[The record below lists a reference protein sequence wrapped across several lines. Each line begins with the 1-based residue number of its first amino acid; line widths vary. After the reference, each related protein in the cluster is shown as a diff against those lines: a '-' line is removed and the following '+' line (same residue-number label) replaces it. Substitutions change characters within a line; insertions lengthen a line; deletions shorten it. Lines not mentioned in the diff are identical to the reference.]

1 MFIIVENNK
10 ITGIEKNLLNDLNI
24 TLESISEFIN
34 TLELQ
39 IASLTDSQL
48 NINNKTFN
56 VNEIE
61 IISTKNIKI
70 FKLKEVSNS
79 KLEVKEEPS
88 LNPDDLLTTP
98 KEDDNLI
105 KEEPSLNPDDL
116 LTTPKEDDNL
126 IKEEPS
132 LNPDDLLTTPK
143 EDDNLIKEEPSLN
156 PDDLL
161 ATPKEDD
168 NLIKEEPSLNPDD
181 LLTTPKEDDNLIKE
195 EPSLNPDDLLTTP
208 KEDISTEKNSEK
220 EKENIEEEP
229 TTDSLDFSNQE
240 PLKEPLKQNEINLGE
255 ESEEIEISFED
266 DLDEIKEILELS
278 TAEFNKLI
286 EEELQKASNE
296 LGIDIKDL
304 RDWYLQLL
312 EQIQE
317 EKSTI
322 YKNIKKADYDA
333 LHKNYHKLKGAALN
347 LRLSKIAIILKKLDE
362 LSKDKEDINKI
373 KKITDDFYLLFENK
387 TKTSSQEKDE
397 ITPIKNN
404 FLEKIIIQTIQT
416 YLKTQDEERFKKD
429 KKYIE
434 KVLGQKIES
443 IEDLQKFVKGI

>member
-79 KLEVKEEPS
+79 KLEV
-88 LNPDDLLTTP
+88 
-98 KEDDNLI
+98 
-105 KEEPSLNPDDL
+105 
-116 LTTPKEDDNL
+116 
-126 IKEEPS
+126 
-132 LNPDDLLTTPK
+132 
-143 EDDNLIKEEPSLN
+143 
-156 PDDLL
+156 
-161 ATPKEDD
+161 
-168 NLIKEEPSLNPDD
+168 
-181 LLTTPKEDDNLIKE
+181 KE

>member
-1 MFIIVENNK
+1 MFIIIENNK
-10 ITGIEKNLLNDLNI
+10 ITGIERNLLNDLNI

-39 IASLTDSQL
+39 IASLTGSQL

-61 IISTKNIKI
+61 MISTKNIKI
-70 FKLKEVSNS
+70 FQLKESSNS
-79 KLEVKEEPS
+79 NVK
-88 LNPDDLLTTP
+88 
-98 KEDDNLI
+98 
-105 KEEPSLNPDDL
+105 
-116 LTTPKEDDNL
+116 
-126 IKEEPS
+126 
-132 LNPDDLLTTPK
+132 
-143 EDDNLIKEEPSLN
+143 IKEEPSLN

-161 ATPKEDD
+161 ATPKED
-168 NLIKEEPSLNPDD
+168 
-181 LLTTPKEDDNLIKE
+181 
-195 EPSLNPDDLLTTP
+195 
-208 KEDISTEKNSEK
+208 ISTEKNS

-240 PLKEPLKQNEINLGE
+240 PLKEPLKHNEINLGK
-255 ESEEIEISFED
+255 ESEEIEISFKD

-304 RDWYLQLL
+304 KDWYLQLL

-373 KKITDDFYLLFENK
+373 KKITDDFYLLFEHK

-397 ITPIKNN
+397 ITPIKNS

>member
-1 MFIIVENNK
+1 MFIIIENNK
-10 ITGIEKNLLNDLNI
+10 ITGIERNLLNDLNI

-39 IASLTDSQL
+39 IASLTGSQL

-61 IISTKNIKI
+61 MISTKNIKI
-70 FKLKEVSNS
+70 FQLKESSNS
-79 KLEVKEEPS
+79 NVKIKEEPS
-88 LNPDDLLTTP
+88 LNPDDLLATP

-105 KEEPSLNPDDL
+105 KEEPSLNPDNL
-116 LTTPKEDDNL
+116 LATPKEDDNL

-132 LNPDDLLTTPK
+132 LNPDNLLATPK
-143 EDDNLIKEEPSLN
+143 EDDNLIKEEPSLNSDNLLATPKENDNLIKEEPSLN

-181 LLTTPKEDDNLIKE
+181 LLA
-195 EPSLNPDDLLTTP
+195 TP
-208 KEDISTEKNSEK
+208 KEDISTEKNS

-240 PLKEPLKQNEINLGE
+240 PLKEPLKHNEINLGK
-255 ESEEIEISFED
+255 ESEEIEISFKD

-304 RDWYLQLL
+304 KDWYLQLL

-373 KKITDDFYLLFENK
+373 KKITDDFYLLFEHK

-397 ITPIKNN
+397 ITPIKNS